1 MSLEGSLLE
10 SSRSLLALL
19 ELRCISACTAACEPR
34 ERRQRTCLSAWSCRR
49 EVSAPLLS
57 RGHQQPQRPPDGL
70 DGHLTAPCI
79 INEGVLARMIMPAAR
94 AVDVCA
100 EQGKD
105 MAGSCGRR
113 QKSTRRAQR
122 ELH

>member
-1 MSLEGSLLE
+1 MHARLRVSRATGAIDSGVGVVAQKTVIRAMMSK
-10 SSRSLLALL
+10 
-19 ELRCISACTAACEPR
+19 
-34 ERRQRTCLSAWSCRR
+34 
-49 EVSAPLLS
+49 
-57 RGHQQPQRPPDGL
+57 RPPAAARRRMAWMGTW
-70 DGHLTAPCI
+70 TAPCI

>member
-1 MSLEGSLLE
+1 MVVPKAGLGAA
-10 SSRSLLALL
+10 AL
-19 ELRCISACTAACEPR
+19 
-34 ERRQRTCLSAWSCRR
+34 
-49 EVSAPLLS
+49 
-57 RGHQQPQRPPDGL
+57 QRPPATAGRQMTSM
-70 DGHLTAPCI
+70 GTWTAPCI

-113 QKSTRRAQR
+113 QKSTRRAQH